1 MVKPEPAH
9 NKLSLRIKINRNEIP
24 QRCETLYQSEEWRES
39 RTARGAETVR
49 EIVLGGLGS
58 RTAMKDLRAQS
69 YQLQLGRRRA
79 NFLRTGILL
88 QLSYIRPTT
97 VTNP

>member
-9 NKLSLRIKINRNEIP
+9 NKLSPRIKISRNEIP
-24 QRCETLYQSEEWRES
+24 QRRETLYQSEKS
-39 RTARGAETVR
+39 NGTGNAETVR
-49 EIVLGGLGS
+49 EIVSGGLGS

-69 YQLQLGRRRA
+69 YQLQLGRWRA

-88 QLSYIRPTT
+88 RLSYIQPTT